1 MPDDGSE
8 RDETAEETAAR
19 RTSAYNATH
28 YASWVWSES
37 AVSWVPPIAWPSED
51 LSYLWDE
58 PTRAWVRYYS

>member
-28 YASWVWSES
+28 HASWVWSES
-37 AVSWVPPIAWPSED
+37 AVSWVPPISWPSD
-51 LSYLWDE
+51 GLPYLWDE
-58 PTRAWVRYYS
+58 PARAWVRFS